1 MAFSPPDKRPQTN
14 LNSELW
20 EQGLLDSLRERTPPQ
35 LTAMVCPG
43 PATALLTGF
52 SAVPSFLLWFLCRPF
67 MLPLPPLKSH
77 VPSTPLPPHH
87 KVTKRLTAFLTKLP
101 NPHPISRFYEE
112 I

>member
-35 LTAMVCPG
+35 FTATVCPG

-52 SAVPSFLLWFLCRPF
+52 SAMPSFLLVVSFQALQIPRPI
-67 MLPLPPLKSH
+67 H
-77 VPSTPLPPHH
+77 TPGSSS

-101 NPHPISRFYEE
+101 NPHPISRFYKE